1 MNNISYPSQT
11 LELIRK
17 IRNTWEETMTQ
28 QSIMVIVWK
37 CFICVLTVL
46 NTHTP
51 YHLQTWWHALL
62 ISWEI
67 TVASF
72 SVSSLFFFFQGKRKG
87 DSYAGTFQWLC
98 PSAANHFLIMLQVPP
113 LIVAAAAGFYK
124 LGQSQESSRLLKH
137 QTCSGVLSCERE
149 HQIRKR
155 DSARDNRS
163 APLYSHEEPLC
174 SVYLAIL
181 LDAFS
186 DL

>member
-1 MNNISYPSQT
+1 MRRSNDTTVHNGNSMKMFLLWSYLTHTVSFT
-11 LELIRK
+11 NL
-17 IRNTWEETMTQ
+17 MTCFAHLLGNH
-28 QSIMVIVWK
+28 SCILK
-37 CFICVLTVL
+37 CFFI
-46 NTHTP
+46 
-51 YHLQTWWHALL
+51 
-62 ISWEI
+62 I
-67 TVASF
+67 
-72 SVSSLFFFFQGKRKG
+72 FFVQGKWKSE
-87 DSYAGTFQWLC
+87 SYAGTFQWLC
-98 PSAANHFLIMLQVPP
+98 LSAANHFLIMLQVPP

-163 APLYSHEEPLC
+163 APLYSHEQPLS
-174 SVYLAIL
+174 SVYWTLL